1 MKRFLSFEDLSM
13 KQSSQTMIG
22 VTGGSR
28 GAPCLTD
35 ALPARGQ
42 MSGFQDL
49 GRMFRSCKRKWNLGS
64 SWGLPQGPGKEQSTV
79 SAPLGGPRAW
89 QEVASA
95 GPQRVKFL
103 FGSRTF
109 LKLFLVKSK
118 CFQMTPQVGKCQA
131 LPRGFARQAEGPA
144 MPSNRILHAVGE
156 GPCPPSLLI

>member
-1 MKRFLSFEDLSM
+1 MKRFLSFEALSM
-13 KQSSQTMIG
+13 KQSGQTMIG
-22 VTGGSR
+22 VTGGSC

-35 ALPARGQ
+35 TLLARGQ

-49 GRMFRSCKRKWNLGS
+49 GRMFHSWKRKWSLGS
-64 SWGLPQGPGKEQSTV
+64 SWGLPQGPGKEQTAV
-79 SAPLGGPRAW
+79 SGPLGGPRAW
-89 QEVASA
+89 QEVAPV

-103 FGSRTF
+103 FSSLTF

-118 CFQMTPQVGKCQA
+118 RFQMTPQVGKCQA

-156 GPCPPSLLI
+156 VPCPRPS